1 MFDINKVTGYT
12 IIESKKLPE
21 QNGTGYLLRHDKSG
35 ARVLFIDNDE
45 ENKVFCIGFRTPP
58 ENSKGVQHIIEH
70 TVLCGSK
77 KYPVK
82 DPFVELCKSSLN
94 TFLNAMTYPDKTL
107 YPVASCND
115 KDYQNLMDVYLDA
128 VFNPNIYDKE
138 EIFKQEGWHYE
149 MESADAPLTINGV
162 VYNEMK
168 GVYSSADSCAGRAV
182 TESLYP
188 DSIYCKDSGG
198 APDDIPSLTRE
209 EYLQYHSAYYH
220 PSNSYIYLYGN
231 IDFNEKLEYLDM
243 EYLSKYEKK
252 DVDSTVKEQ
261 KSFDA
266 PRSYTTYYAVS
277 EDEELEGNT
286 YLTYNTVIGKSTD
299 VMLNTAFDILCYTLL
314 DAPGAPLKKAIVD
327 TGICAEVDSNYED
340 EIMQPEFS
348 IIARN
353 SDEGCK
359 ETFINTI
366 EGTLRKLVEEGLD
379 KRSLAAA
386 VNHFEFKHKESNF
399 GRYPKGLILMLDVMG
414 SWLYDENEA
423 FTRFSLNPVYEKLR
437 ENIDTG
443 YFEDVIRKY
452 ILDNPHKTYGVTK
465 PDREISKKNEEKL
478 TKKLEEIRSRM
489 TAEEIEQL
497 VKDTAHL
504 KAYQEEPSPE
514 EDLEKIPV
522 LEISDIKKE
531 ARKLKNRETEVDGVK
546 VVQHEIFTNG
556 ISYMEFTFDTSELA
570 GEEIGIASLL
580 CEILKYVDTDNYSE
594 GLLSNEI
601 DTRTGGIAFGTC
613 ITNTEAG
620 RAIPGFYAKMKC
632 FDDKVADGI
641 ELVGEILYRSHIT
654 DKKRLKEIIAETK
667 ANIKTDLLESGHVTA
682 GLRAASYLNVTNAL
696 KDKQE
701 GIDYYRF
708 LDRIDR
714 DFDKHYDELAASI
727 KTVLQKILKKANLT
741 ISFASEKKAEES
753 LGTALKGFV
762 DGLSDE
768 EPGAPAEIELKVLN
782 EGFTAASQVQYCA
795 AAADFKKK
803 GLPYSGALNILR
815 IIFGYDYLWINV
827 RVKGGAYGCAGS
839 FSRSGVSLMTSY
851 RDPNLKETYD
861 IFSAAAQ
868 YVENFDA
875 NDRDMTKYIIG
886 TIGSIDTPLTPQSEA
901 GFSYA
906 CYLAG
911 ITDEQLQRERDEILN
926 ADSATIRSLAP
937 YVQILTDSPV
947 RCAVGNEDKV
957 SKATALFDNI
967 DSLYAGADKSR

>member
-1 MFDINKVTGYT
+1 MFNTEIIKNYKV
-12 IIESKKLPE
+12 IDVRKLSE
-21 QNGTGYLLRHDKSG
+21 MNGQGYLLQHVKTG
-35 ARVLFIDNDE
+35 ARVLLVDNDD

-58 ENSKGVQHIIEH
+58 ANSKGVQHIIEH

-115 KDYQNLMDVYLDA
+115 KDFQNLMDVYLDA

-188 DSIYCKDSGG
+188 DSIYSKDSGG
-198 APDDIPSLTRE
+198 APTDIPMLTRE
-209 EYLQYHSAYYH
+209 EYLQYHSDYYH
-220 PSNSYIYLYGN
+220 PTNSYIYLYGN
-231 IDFNEKLEYLDM
+231 IDFNEKLDYIDR
-243 EYLSKYEKK
+243 EYLSKYERKE
-252 DVDSTVKEQ
+252 VDSTIKEQ

-266 PRSYTTYYAVS
+266 PRSYTSYYAVS

-286 YLTYNTVIGKSTD
+286 YLSYNTVIGKSTD

-353 SDEGCK
+353 SDEDCK
-359 ETFINTI
+359 DVFINTI
-366 EGTLRKLVEEGLD
+366 DETLRKLVSEGLD
-379 KRSLAAA
+379 KKSLAAA
-386 VNHFEFKHKESNF
+386 VNHFEFKHKESNY
-399 GRYPKGLILMLDVMG
+399 GRYPKGLIVGLDVMG

-423 FTRFSLNPVYEKLR
+423 FTRFSLDPVYKELR
-437 ENIDTG
+437 ENIDKG
-443 YFEDVIRKY
+443 YFEEVIRKY

-465 PDREISKKNEEKL
+465 PDREINKKREEEL
-478 TKKLEEIRSRM
+478 NRKLEEIRSGM
-489 TAEEIEQL
+489 SAEEIDRL

-504 KAYQEEPSPE
+504 KAYQEEPSPA
-514 EDLEKIPV
+514 EDIEKIPM
-522 LEISDIKKE
+522 LEIADIKKE
-531 ARKLKNRETEVDGVK
+531 ARKLKNRVTEVDGVK

-556 ISYMEFTFDTSELA
+556 ISYMEFTFDTSELT
-570 GEEIGIASLL
+570 GEEIGMSALL
-580 CEILKYVDTDNYSE
+580 CEILKYVETDNYSE
-594 GLLSNEI
+594 GQLSNEI

-613 ITNTEAG
+613 VTNLESGGAV
-620 RAIPGFYAKMKC
+620 PGFYAKMKC

-641 ELVGEILYRSHIT
+641 ELVGEILFRSHIT
-654 DKKRLKEIIAETK
+654 DKKRLKELIAETK
-667 ANIKTDLLESGHVTA
+667 ANIKTDLLESGHITA
-682 GLRAASYLNVTNAL
+682 SLRAASYLNASNAL

-701 GIDYYRF
+701 GIDYYR
-708 LDRIDR
+708 LIDGLDR
-714 DFDKHYDELAASI
+714 DFDNIYDELAG
-727 KTVLQKILKKANLT
+727 KLEGVLKKILKKANLT
-741 ISFASEKKAEES
+741 VSYASERKAEK
-753 LGTALKGFV
+753 ALAGALAKFEA
-762 DGLSDE
+762 GLSNE
-768 EPGAPAEIELKVLN
+768 AAGNPAKMELKVLN

-795 AAADFKKK
+795 MAADFKKE

-827 RVKGGAYGCAGS
+827 RVKGGAYGCSGS
-839 FSRSGVSLMTSY
+839 FSRSGVALMSSY
-851 RDPNLKETYD
+851 RDPNLTETYD
-861 IFSAAAQ
+861 IFKNAVK

-886 TIGSIDTPLTPQSEA
+886 TIGSIDTPMTPQSEA

-911 ITDEQLQRERDEILN
+911 ITDEQLQKERDEILT
-926 ADSATIRSLAP
+926 ADSATIRALAP
-937 YVQILTDSPV
+937 YVRTLTTSPAI
-947 RCAVGNEDKV
+947 CAVGGEDKV
-957 SKATALFDNI
+957 SKSTEIFNSI
-967 DSLYAGADKSR
+967 ESLYGSK